1 MTKNLDY
8 LVLKN
13 HNGTYTLARFME
25 GSESWV
31 AFWKPEKFTREQ
43 AIEGAKSWVENHW
56 LGNYRRAKS
65 ADYRVQINDIARL
78 PLEILI

>member
-1 MTKNLDY
+1 MKNNSDY

-13 HNGTYTLARFME
+13 HNGTYTLARFTD

-43 AIEGAKSWVENHW
+43 AIAGAEAWVEENW
-56 LGNYRRAKS
+56 VANYRRARQ
-65 ADYRVQINDIARL
+65 ADYRIKMSDIARL
-78 PLEILI
+78 SLKILI